1 MFKICLRHGGD
12 EGIRNPAAPDIPRKT
27 KAVKRRVVFSLREN
41 LHPSALD
48 GFSIARSGG
57 DTQLASELR
66 HTTFLILGTLP
77 LPEPPRTTKGDATM
91 KIDTLATI
99 HILLQHNE
107 LQSRT
112 NLNRT
117 IQKAKEAERQG
128 NIALRSLLEG
138 SIETKRKIYQDAKS
152 ALEDF
157 ETQNW

>member
-1 MFKICLRHGGD
+1 
-12 EGIRNPAAPDIPRKT
+12 
-27 KAVKRRVVFSLREN
+27 
-41 LHPSALD
+41 
-48 GFSIARSGG
+48 
-57 DTQLASELR
+57 
-66 HTTFLILGTLP
+66 
-77 LPEPPRTTKGDATM
+77 M

-107 LQSRT
+107 FQSRT

-117 IQKAKEAERQG
+117 IQKAKEAELQG
-128 NIALRSLLEG
+128 NIELLSLLEV

>member
-1 MFKICLRHGGD
+1 
-12 EGIRNPAAPDIPRKT
+12 
-27 KAVKRRVVFSLREN
+27 
-41 LHPSALD
+41 
-48 GFSIARSGG
+48 
-57 DTQLASELR
+57 
-66 HTTFLILGTLP
+66 
-77 LPEPPRTTKGDATM
+77 M